1 MILSLYGLNSVER
14 KDLMVKQYEL
24 MVLVPSNFSPEQLK
38 ATITQISKHVETRG
52 GKVLNSE
59 SLGKRQLAYLI
70 KKQNEAFYVLFDL
83 ELDTLVAQAFERD
96 IRLMDDV
103 LRELF
108 IIKEKNEVIVATKT
122 DTIDEKVKD
131 SE

>member
-1 MILSLYGLNSVER
+1 
-14 KDLMVKQYEL
+14 MVKQYEL